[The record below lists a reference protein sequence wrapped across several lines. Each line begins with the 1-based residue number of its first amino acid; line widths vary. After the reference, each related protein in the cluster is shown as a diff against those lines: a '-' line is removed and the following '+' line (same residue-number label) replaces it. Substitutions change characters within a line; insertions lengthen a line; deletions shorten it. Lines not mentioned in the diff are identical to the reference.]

1 MSLASSASDE
11 TESDITTVCSLK
23 NAQYRYRKEVLREKS
38 GKRVKV
44 ETKVNHQSTLTDSA
58 NVCDVSTITS
68 DWWSPIVE
76 KKESKKKKTLEKKTN
91 TGDPIV
97 FKKKEKKCCNKG
109 VLTDGKIVTFR
120 SQTDFIP
127 EGISK
132 LNFIYSI
139 ILLHGPPSHLNF
151 VGVQQDL
158 LRSFV
163 RLFQRLIFHSNLL
176 KCINLVKGYF

>member
-97 FKKKEKKCCNKG
+97 FKKKEKKYCNKG

-132 LNFIYSI
+132 LNFHLFYNIATWPAQPSKFCRSPTRSSKI
-139 ILLHGPPSHLNF
+139 IRPSVPASYLS
-151 VGVQQDL
+151 Q
-158 LRSFV
+158 
-163 RLFQRLIFHSNLL
+163 
-176 KCINLVKGYF
+176 